1 MVNGHQTY
9 VYVGLG
15 GEGENIAE
23 GGMYRKAD
31 GGEWESIATGLPD
44 SPQVRALAIHPNN
57 PSTVF
62 AGTQAGLYRT
72 DDRGDHWEALDSP
85 KDMDCWSLAF
95 RPGDANTMF
104 AGYEPCS
111 VYRSVDGGASWKQ
124 TNTDAIHYP
133 NVTNYMPPLAKR
145 VIGISVDPPVYFKT
159 IVL

>member
-31 GGEWESIATGLPD
+31 GGEGESIAKGLPN

-62 AGTQAGLYRT
+62 AGTQEQTQPYAMQRNYGR
-72 DDRGDHWEALDSP
+72 
-85 KDMDCWSLAF
+85 
-95 RPGDANTMF
+95 DA
-104 AGYEPCS
+104 CR
-111 VYRSVDGGASWKQ
+111 RSVFARRMHS
-124 TNTDAIHYP
+124 T
-133 NVTNYMPPLAKR
+133 
-145 VIGISVDPPVYFKT
+145 F
-159 IVL
+159 